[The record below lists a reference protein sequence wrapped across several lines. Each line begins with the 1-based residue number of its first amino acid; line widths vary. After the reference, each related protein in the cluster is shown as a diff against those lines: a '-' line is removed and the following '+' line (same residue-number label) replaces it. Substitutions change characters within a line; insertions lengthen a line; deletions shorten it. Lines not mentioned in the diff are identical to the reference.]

1 MKSFFSQRFSKK
13 SWLISYGSFF
23 INKVFFVNFWGA
35 MFAGFLMKTVFVLDD
50 EAV

>member
-1 MKSFFSQRFSKK
+1 MKVFFFRRFSKK
-13 SWLISYGSFF
+13 SWLISYGSY
-23 INKVFFVNFWGA
+23 VFFVNFWGA